1 MLILRRDRIGD
12 GSSFIDFDRHTEVF
26 EAAYRWC
33 NSEIDRLIAEH
44 NRRSLRDHADRPP
57 MANRRRK

>member
-44 NRRSLRDHADRPP
+44 NLALE
-57 MANRRRK
+57 AILATKN